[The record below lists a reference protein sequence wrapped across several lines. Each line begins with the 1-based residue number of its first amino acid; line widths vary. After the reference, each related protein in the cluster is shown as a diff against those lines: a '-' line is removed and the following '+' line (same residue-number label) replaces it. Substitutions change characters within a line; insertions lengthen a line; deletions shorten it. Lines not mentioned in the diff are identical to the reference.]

1 MPEGWE
7 EDGRYLCFTSRG
19 YSEAC
24 CERRAKPVGKCSG
37 SEHRRRLLRKQSGFW
52 TRQQRCCNAVRLE
65 TPRGVE
71 KVSRWAAYASVGW
84 EPAILEQFGLSLGTM
99 ARILLKLIRLH
110 SCTLMPSFFAL
121 TLSSN
126 PIDKTLNQTVGEQM
140 RAEELSLRAT
150 VPPAQVPGYRLE
162 RLLGQGAFGQV
173 WVGNNLNTGRTV
185 AIKFYLHRSGVNW
198 SSLTREVKNLVSMAG
213 NRFIVQVLEVGWDAE
228 PPYYVMEYLENGSL
242 DDLIRS
248 RGAMAPSKAVELF
261 SDIAMGL
268 NHSHGK
274 GVLHCDLK
282 PANVLLDQDWL
293 PRLADFGQS
302 RLSNEQTPSLG
313 TLFYMAPE
321 QADLNALP
329 DARWDVYALGAIFY
343 CMIVGSP
350 PYKTP
355 DTVSTLDTAASL
367 PERLKRY
374 RDTIFKSHFPRAHHR
389 VRGMDRWMIGIV
401 DRCIAKKPEDRF
413 ANVQQVLAA
422 IERRQMAR
430 LRRPLMLLGIVGP
443 ILLLAVMAFFA
454 GRGGLLAVN
463 ESSDQLREWALQS
476 NEFAA
481 KFAARTLESE
491 MASLFKLIEE
501 EARGAELE
509 EHFLSCVD
517 EAGDDLLHSLA
528 SDRTPHESQARLRAL
543 ASRIKLE
550 EYLNGRLSDLGQQIR
565 SKKPARFDSMFIT
578 DRFGT
583 ILAGSFSEIVNDP
596 IGSNIAFRS
605 YFSGQSRDLE
615 EKTPRR
621 NIPRTTSSQVGVSFK
636 SKTTNKDKI
645 AVSTPMTVTR
655 EKDPNSSAE
664 EQPEQIEGLLVLTI
678 NVGDFELLSEDDD
691 EEAKEKTHADTAKHK
706 NRFAVLVDGHEGT
719 RYGPGTREG
728 TLLQHPIFKLGERDE
743 ELTPF
748 QIDEEMFK
756 KLQEGGTKEYVDPV
770 SISSDPRG
778 KIFEGKWIAAMQRV
792 DVTRR
797 GLDSQEKR
805 QSTNLW
811 VLVQERADSITAP
824 VALMVDRL
832 IEEGLVA
839 LLALLAV
846 ICMLWVVVLWVL
858 RLPDSFVSAVRSRS
872 GAGTE
877 LSASANDATLDAER

>member
-1 MPEGWE
+1 
-7 EDGRYLCFTSRG
+7 
-19 YSEAC
+19 
-24 CERRAKPVGKCSG
+24 
-37 SEHRRRLLRKQSGFW
+37 
-52 TRQQRCCNAVRLE
+52 
-65 TPRGVE
+65 
-71 KVSRWAAYASVGW
+71 
-84 EPAILEQFGLSLGTM
+84 
-99 ARILLKLIRLH
+99 
-110 SCTLMPSFFAL
+110 
-121 TLSSN
+121 
-126 PIDKTLNQTVGEQM
+126 M

-150 VPPAQVPGYRLE
+150 TPPAQVPGYRLD

-242 DDLIRS
+242 DDLIRA
-248 RGAMAPSKAVELF
+248 RGAMPPSKAVELF

-293 PRLADFGQS
+293 PKLADFGQS

-389 VRGMDRWMIGIV
+389 VRGMDRWLLAIV

-443 ILLLAVMAFFA
+443 VLLLAVMGLFA
-454 GRGGLLAVN
+454 WRGVFVAKEGAS
-463 ESSDQLREWALQS
+463 EQLRESVLQS
-476 NEFAA
+476 NLFAA

-501 EARGAELE
+501 DARRPDLE
-509 EHFLSCVD
+509 ERFLACVD
-517 EAGDDLLHSLA
+517 EATEDFLRHLA
-528 SDRTPHESQARLRAL
+528 KERAPTDSQGRAML
-543 ASRIKLE
+543 GGFASRIKLE
-550 EYLNGRLSDLGQQIR
+550 HYLEERLSEIKLHIGSSQ
-565 SKKPARFDSMFIT
+565 KPTRFDSMFVT

-583 ILAGSFSEIVNDP
+583 ILAGSFTSDQVSNP
-596 IGSNIAFRS
+596 IGSNVAFRS
-605 YFSGQSRDLE
+605 YFSGQSRDLD
-615 EKTPRR
+615 EKTPVQ
-621 NIPRTTSSQVGVSFK
+621 NIPRTTSSQVSVPFK
-636 SKTTNKDKI
+636 SKTTNRNKI
-645 AVSTPMTVTR
+645 AVSTPISVSRQLPATSD
-655 EKDPNSSAE
+655 EKRVEDNSNKEGETKGTLENKEANKTKE
-664 EQPEQIEGLLVLTI
+664 PEMEQIEGLLVLTI
-678 NVGDFELLSEDDD
+678 NVGDFVLLSEDD
-691 EEAKEKTHADTAKHK
+691 EKEPHEGSSGHK
-706 NRFAVLVDGHEGT
+706 NRFAVLVDGHEGASEES
-719 RYGPGTREG
+719 GTGEG
-728 TLLQHPIFKLGERDE
+728 IILQHPIFSKATWEEVAPYRIDAEMLNTLQKVGTRLQTERD
-743 ELTPF
+743 
-748 QIDEEMFK
+748 IAIA
-756 KLQEGGTKEYVDPV
+756 LQYVDPV
-770 SISSDPRG
+770 SMDPQG
-778 KIFEGKWIAAMQRV
+778 KEYGGKWIAAMQRV
-792 DVTRR
+792 DVSKR
-797 GLDSQEKR
+797 GSDSRERK
-805 QSTNLW
+805 QSTDLW
-811 VLVQERADSITAP
+811 VLVQEPADSITAP
-824 VALMVDRL
+824 VASMVSSL
-832 IEEGLVA
+832 IQEGIFA
-839 LLALLAV
+839 LLVLLTV
-846 ICMLWVVVLWVL
+846 VSVLWVVVLWVM
-858 RLPDSFVSAVRSRS
+858 RLPDSFASAMRSRAS
-872 GAGTE
+872 GGAEMTGT
-877 LSASANDATLDAER
+877 ANDATLDADH

>member
-1 MPEGWE
+1 
-7 EDGRYLCFTSRG
+7 
-19 YSEAC
+19 
-24 CERRAKPVGKCSG
+24 
-37 SEHRRRLLRKQSGFW
+37 
-52 TRQQRCCNAVRLE
+52 
-65 TPRGVE
+65 
-71 KVSRWAAYASVGW
+71 
-84 EPAILEQFGLSLGTM
+84 
-99 ARILLKLIRLH
+99 
-110 SCTLMPSFFAL
+110 
-121 TLSSN
+121 
-126 PIDKTLNQTVGEQM
+126 
-140 RAEELSLRAT
+140 
-150 VPPAQVPGYRLE
+150 
-162 RLLGQGAFGQV
+162 
-173 WVGNNLNTGRTV
+173 
-185 AIKFYLHRSGVNW
+185 
-198 SSLTREVKNLVSMAG
+198 
-213 NRFIVQVLEVGWDAE
+213 
-228 PPYYVMEYLENGSL
+228 
-242 DDLIRS
+242 
-248 RGAMAPSKAVELF
+248 MAPSKAVELF

-389 VRGMDRWMIGIV
+389 VRGMDRWLIGIV

-443 ILLLAVMAFFA
+443 ILLLAVMGFFA
-454 GRGGLLAVN
+454 SRGGLLAVSD
-463 ESSDQLREWALQS
+463 SSDQLREWALQS
-476 NEFAA
+476 NQFAA

-501 EARGAELE
+501 EARGPGLE

-528 SDRTPHESQARLRAL
+528 TDRTPLESQARLRAL

-550 EYLNGRLSDLGQQIR
+550 EYINGRLSELGPQID
-565 SKKPARFDSMFIT
+565 SKKTARFDSMFIT

-583 ILAGSFSEIVNDP
+583 MLAGAFSEIITDP
-596 IGSNIAFRS
+596 IGGNIAFRS

-615 EKTPRR
+615 ETTPRR
-621 NIPRTTSSQVGVSFK
+621 NIPRTTSSQVSVPFK
-636 SKTTNKDKI
+636 SKTTNKNKI
-645 AVSTPMTVTR
+645 AVSTPITVTR
-655 EKDPNSSAE
+655 EKDPSSNAD
-664 EQPEQIEGLLVLTI
+664 EQPEQVEGLLVLTI
-678 NVGDFELLSEDDD
+678 NVGDFELLSEDD
-691 EEAKEKTHADTAKHK
+691 E

-719 RYGPGTREG
+719 RDGPGTREG
-728 TLLQHPIFKLGERDE
+728 TLLQHPIFKLANRDE
-743 ELTPF
+743 QVVPF

-756 KLQEGGTKEYVDPV
+756 ILQEGGTKEYVDPV
-770 SISSDPRG
+770 SVSEDPRG
-778 KIFEGKWIAAMQRV
+778 KVFEGKWIAAMQRV

-805 QSTNLW
+805 QSTKLW

-824 VALMVDRL
+824 VKLMVTRL
-832 IEEGLVA
+832 IREGLVA

-846 ICMLWVVVLWVL
+846 ISILWVVVLWVM

-872 GAGTE
+872 GGGTE
-877 LSASANDATLDAER
+877 MSASANDATLDAER